1 METPSSRNWV
11 SVGLLFDLLDCDY
24 GGCGAGRKAHCKIMN
39 HVPEVQTIVAI
50 REGVAKARRIVIKVG
65 TNVVMRDD
73 GRLALSQLYGIAE
86 AVARLRQ
93 HGRDVLI
100 VSSGAVGLGMER
112 IGMAVRPTE
121 LSQIQACA
129 AIGQSRLM
137 AIYDDA
143 FDKLGCRTAQVLLT
157 EDDFRDPA
165 RYSNLRSTLVS
176 LLALGVIPVINENDT
191 VSTAELDHPTDSLER
206 ERVFGDNDKLSAL
219 VMTHIDA
226 DLLLLLSD
234 VDGLYT
240 ADPRTE
246 GAELLGQVADITDQ
260 VLNFAQGR
268 SGRGRGGMSTKLEAA
283 RIATEAN
290 RLAVI
295 ANGRLPHVIE
305 RVCAGE
311 VVGTL
316 FLTRESA

>member
-1 METPSSRNWV
+1 MKHGTDIQSISAARER
-11 SVGLLFDLLDCDY
+11 
-24 GGCGAGRKAHCKIMN
+24 
-39 HVPEVQTIVAI
+39 VAQ
-50 REGVAKARRIVIKVG
+50 ARRIVIKVG

-86 AVARLRQ
+86 SVARLRQ
-93 HGRDVLI
+93 QGRDLLM

-112 IGMAVRPTE
+112 IGLRNRPTE

-157 EDDFRDPA
+157 EDDFRDPQ
-165 RYSNLRSTLVS
+165 RYSNLRSTLAS
-176 LLALGVIPVINENDT
+176 LLTLGVIPVINENDT
-191 VSTAELDHPTDSLER
+191 VSTAELDHPTDSPGR

-219 VMTHIDA
+219 VMTHIEA

-240 ADPRTE
+240 SDPTTE
-246 GAELLGQVADITDQ
+246 GSQLVSQVPAINDE
-260 VLNFAQGR
+260 VRNFAQGKN
-268 SGRGRGGMSTKLEAA
+268 GRGRGGMATKLEAA
-283 RIATEAN
+283 RIATETN
-290 RLAVI
+290 GMAVI
-295 ANGRLPHVIE
+295 ANGRLPNVIE

-316 FLTRESA
+316 FLPRGAE

>member
-1 METPSSRNWV
+1 MKSVLRTPSSIEVRRRV
-11 SVGLLFDLLDCDY
+11 
-24 GGCGAGRKAHCKIMN
+24 AHA
-39 HVPEVQTIVAI
+39 H
-50 REGVAKARRIVIKVG
+50 RIVIKVG

-86 AVARLRQ
+86 SVARLRQ
-93 HGRDVLI
+93 QGRDVLM

-112 IGMAVRPTE
+112 LGLASRPTE

-165 RYSNLRSTLVS
+165 RYSNLRSTLVA
-176 LLALGVIPVINENDT
+176 LLAMGVIPVINENDT
-191 VSTAELDHPTDSLER
+191 VSTAELDHPSNSPER
-206 ERVFGDNDKLSAL
+206 ERVFGDSDKLSAL

-240 ADPRTE
+240 AEPSRD
-246 GAELLGQVADITDQ
+246 GAQLLSQVFDITDE
-260 VLNFAQGR
+260 VLNFAQGKN
-268 SGRGRGGMSTKLEAA
+268 GRGRGGMLTKLEAA
-283 RIATEAN
+283 RVATEASGM
-290 RLAVI
+290 AVI
-295 ANGRLPHVIE
+295 ANGRMPHVIE

-316 FLTRESA
+316 FLPQEGK

>member
-1 METPSSRNWV
+1 MS
-11 SVGLLFDLLDCDY
+11 
-24 GGCGAGRKAHCKIMN
+24 KAFTSEASN
-39 HVPEVQTIVAI
+39 RTRQQVAS
-50 REGVAKARRIVIKVG
+50 ARRIVIKVG

-86 AVARLRQ
+86 SVARLRQ
-93 HGRDVLI
+93 QGRDVLL

-112 IGMAVRPTE
+112 IGLAQRPAE

-157 EDDFRDPA
+157 EDDFRDPE
-165 RYSNLRSTLVS
+165 RYGNLRSTLAA
-176 LLALGVIPVINENDT
+176 LLAIGVIPVINENDT
-191 VSTAELDHPTDSLER
+191 VSTVELDHPTDQPGR

-219 VMTHIDA
+219 VMTHVDA

-234 VDGLYT
+234 VDGLY
-240 ADPRTE
+240 AGDPATE
-246 GAELLGQVADITDQ
+246 GAQLIQHVATITEEI
-260 VLNFAQGR
+260 LSFAQGKN
-268 SGRGRGGMSTKLEAA
+268 GRGRGGMASKLEAA
-283 RIATEAN
+283 RIATESN
-290 RLAVI
+290 GLAVI
-295 ANGRLPHVIE
+295 ANGRLPNVIG

-316 FLTRESA
+316 FLPRGRE

>member
-1 METPSSRNWV
+1 
-11 SVGLLFDLLDCDY
+11 
-24 GGCGAGRKAHCKIMN
+24 MN
-39 HVPEVQTIVAI
+39 HIPEIQLSTLI
-50 REGVAKARRIVIKVG
+50 REKVAAARRIVIKVG

-73 GRLALSQLYGIAE
+73 GRLALSHLYGIAE

-93 HGRDVLI
+93 QGRDVLM

-112 IGMAVRPTE
+112 IGLSTRPTE
-121 LSQIQACA
+121 LAQIQACA

-165 RYSNLRSTLVS
+165 RYVNLRSTLVA

-191 VSTAELDHPTDSLER
+191 VSTAELDQTTDSAER

-234 VDGLYT
+234 VNGLYT
-240 ADPRTE
+240 AEPSADGAQLLEQVTE
-246 GAELLGQVADITDQ
+246 ITDD
-260 VLNFAQGR
+260 VLNFAQGKN
-268 SGRGRGGMSTKLEAA
+268 GRGRGGMSTKLEAA

-290 RLAVI
+290 GLAVI
-295 ANGRLPHVIE
+295 ANGRWPHVIE

-311 VVGTL
+311 IVGTL
-316 FLTRESA
+316 FLPRGKK

>member
-1 METPSSRNWV
+1 M
-11 SVGLLFDLLDCDY
+11 
-24 GGCGAGRKAHCKIMN
+24 RK
-39 HVPEVQTIVAI
+39 PVAQ
-50 REGVAKARRIVIKVG
+50 ARRIVIKVG

-86 AVARLRQ
+86 AVASLRQ
-93 HGRDVLI
+93 QGRDVLI

-112 IGMAVRPTE
+112 IGLSGRPTE

-157 EDDFRDPA
+157 EDDFRDPI
-165 RYSNLRSTLVS
+165 RYRNLRSTLVS
-176 LLALGVIPVINENDT
+176 LLSLGVIPVINENDT
-191 VSTAELDHPTDSLER
+191 VSTAELDHPTDSAGR

-226 DLLLLLSD
+226 ELLLLLSD
-234 VDGLYT
+234 VEGLYT
-240 ADPRTE
+240 ADPSTD
-246 GAELLGQVADITDQ
+246 GAQLISYVSEITDK
-260 VLNFAQGR
+260 VLSFAQGKN
-268 SGRGRGGMSTKLEAA
+268 GRGRGGMSTKLEAA
-283 RIATEAN
+283 RIATQASG
-290 RLAVI
+290 LAVI
-295 ANGRLPHVIE
+295 ANGRLPHVID
-305 RVCAGE
+305 RVCSGE

-316 FLTRESA
+316 FLSRSAK

>member
-1 METPSSRNWV
+1 MGHSQYTEVDAAAR
-11 SVGLLFDLLDCDY
+11 
-24 GGCGAGRKAHCKIMN
+24 GR
-39 HVPEVQTIVAI
+39 VAQ
-50 REGVAKARRIVIKVG
+50 ARRIVIKVG

-86 AVARLRQ
+86 SVARLRQ
-93 HGRDVLI
+93 QGRDVLM

-112 IGMAVRPTE
+112 IGMPTRPTE

-157 EDDFRDPA
+157 EDDFRDPQ
-165 RYSNLRSTLVS
+165 RYSNLRSTLAS
-176 LLALGVIPVINENDT
+176 LLALSVIPVINENDT
-191 VSTAELDHPTDSLER
+191 VSTAELDHPADSAER

-219 VMTHIDA
+219 VMTHIEA

-240 ADPRTE
+240 TDPSSN
-246 GAELLGQVADITDQ
+246 GAELIPQVMSISDE
-260 VLNFAQGR
+260 VRSFAQGKNV
-268 SGRGRGGMSTKLEAA
+268 RGRGGMATKLEAA

-290 RLAVI
+290 GMAVI
-295 ANGRLPHVIE
+295 ANGRRPNVIE

-311 VVGTL
+311 NVGTL
-316 FLTRESA
+316 FVSRRTT

>member
-1 METPSSRNWV
+1 MT
-11 SVGLLFDLLDCDY
+11 Y
-24 GGCGAGRKAHCKIMN
+24 
-39 HVPEVQTIVAI
+39 VPNIEPTAAT
-50 REGVAKARRIVIKVG
+50 REQLAKARRVVIKVG

-73 GRLALSQLYGIAE
+73 GRLALSRIYGIAE
-86 AVARLRQ
+86 SVARLREQ
-93 HGRDVLI
+93 GRDVLI

-112 IGMAVRPTE
+112 IGLALRPTE
-121 LSQIQACA
+121 LAQIQACA

-143 FDKLGCRTAQVLLT
+143 FDKLGFRTAQILLT
-157 EDDFRDPA
+157 EDDFRNST

-176 LLALGVIPVINENDT
+176 LLGMGVIPVINENDT
-191 VSTAELDHPTDSLER
+191 VSTAELDHPADTAER
-206 ERVFGDNDKLSAL
+206 QRVFGDNDKLSAL

-234 VDGLYT
+234 VDGLYNAEPT
-240 ADPRTE
+240 ADE
-246 GAELLGQVADITDQ
+246 AQLLSEVSRITKE
-260 VLNFAQGR
+260 VREFAQGKN
-268 SGRGRGGMSTKLEAA
+268 GRGRGGMSSKLEAA
-283 RIATEAN
+283 NIVVEAG

-311 VVGTL
+311 LVGTL
-316 FLTRESA
+316 FLPQVTT

>member
-1 METPSSRNWV
+1 MNQPIEVHPSATLRE
-11 SVGLLFDLLDCDY
+11 
-24 GGCGAGRKAHCKIMN
+24 K
-39 HVPEVQTIVAI
+39 VAN
-50 REGVAKARRIVIKVG
+50 ARRIVIKVG

-93 HGRDVLI
+93 QGRDVLM

-112 IGMAVRPTE
+112 IGLAKRPTE

-143 FDKLGCRTAQVLLT
+143 FDKLGCHAAQVLLT

-165 RYSNLRSTLVS
+165 RYRNLRSTLVS
-176 LLALGVIPVINENDT
+176 LLAMGVIPVINENDT
-191 VSTAELDHPTDSLER
+191 VSTAELDHPTDSPER

-219 VMTHIDA
+219 VMTHIEA

-240 ADPRTE
+240 ADPRTD
-246 GAELLGQVADITDQ
+246 GAELLGEVSGITDE
-260 VLNFAQGR
+260 VLNFAQGKSR
-268 SGRGRGGMSTKLEAA
+268 RGRGGMATKLAAA
-283 RIATEAN
+283 RIAIEAN
-290 RLAVI
+290 GLAVI

-311 VVGTL
+311 NVGTL
-316 FLTRESA
+316 FLPRGTK

>member
-1 METPSSRNWV
+1 M
-11 SVGLLFDLLDCDY
+11 
-24 GGCGAGRKAHCKIMN
+24 MN
-39 HVPEVQTIVAI
+39 QEAEVQSSASNREKVA
-50 REGVAKARRIVIKVG
+50 RARRIVIKVG

-86 AVARLRQ
+86 AVANLHQ
-93 HGRDVLI
+93 QGRDVLM

-112 IGMAVRPTE
+112 IGLPVRPTE
-121 LSQIQACA
+121 LSEIQACA

-157 EDDFRDPA
+157 EDDFRDPV

-191 VSTAELDHPTDSLER
+191 VSTAELDHPTDSAGR
-206 ERVFGDNDKLSAL
+206 ERIFGDNDKLSAV

-240 ADPRTE
+240 ADPNTD
-246 GAELLGQVADITDQ
+246 GAQLLSQVPDITGE
-260 VLNFAQGR
+260 VVSFAQGR
-268 SGRGRGGMSTKLEAA
+268 NRRGRGGMLTKLEAA

-290 RLAVI
+290 GMAVI
-295 ANGRLPHVIE
+295 ANGRLPHVID

-316 FLTRESA
+316 FLPQGSE

>member
-1 METPSSRNWV
+1 
-11 SVGLLFDLLDCDY
+11 
-24 GGCGAGRKAHCKIMN
+24 
-39 HVPEVQTIVAI
+39 VPNIEPASTT
-50 REGVAKARRIVIKVG
+50 REQVAKARRVVIKVG

-73 GRLALSQLYGIAE
+73 GRLALSRIYGIAE
-86 AVARLRQ
+86 SVARLREEE
-93 HGRDVLI
+93 RNVLM

-112 IGMAVRPTE
+112 IGLGLRPTE
-121 LSQIQACA
+121 LAQIQACA

-143 FDKLGCRTAQVLLT
+143 FDKLGFRTAQVLLT
-157 EDDFRDPA
+157 EDDFRDPV

-176 LLALGVIPVINENDT
+176 LLGMGVIPVINENDT
-191 VSTAELDHPTDSLER
+191 VSTAELDHPADTGER
-206 ERVFGDNDKLSAL
+206 QRVFGDNDKLSAL

-234 VDGLYT
+234 VDGLYNAEPT
-240 ADPRTE
+240 ANKAQLISEVGRVTHE
-246 GAELLGQVADITDQ
+246 VRE
-260 VLNFAQGR
+260 FAQGKN
-268 SGRGRGGMSTKLEAA
+268 GRGRGGMSSKLEAA
-283 RIATEAN
+283 NIAVEAGG
-290 RLAVI
+290 LAVI

-316 FLTRESA
+316 FLPQVTM

>member
-1 METPSSRNWV
+1 MRSLNV
-11 SVGLLFDLLDCDY
+11 
-24 GGCGAGRKAHCKIMN
+24 MN
-39 HVPEVQTIVAI
+39 QAPEIPATSISMRA
-50 REGVAKARRIVIKVG
+50 RVAKAKRIVVKVG

-86 AVARLRQ
+86 AVACLRQ
-93 HGRDVLI
+93 QGRDILM

-112 IGMAVRPTE
+112 IGMVSRPTD

-157 EDDFRDPA
+157 EDDFRDPV

-191 VSTAELDHPTDSLER
+191 VSTVELDHPADSPER
-206 ERVFGDNDKLSAL
+206 QRVFGDNDKLSAL
-219 VMTHIDA
+219 VMTHIEA
-226 DLLLLLSD
+226 ELLLLLSD

-240 ADPRTE
+240 ADPSTDR
-246 GAELLGQVADITDQ
+246 AQLLSQVAEINDE
-260 VLNFAQGR
+260 VFNFAQGKN
-268 SGRGRGGMSTKLEAA
+268 GRGRGGMSSKLEAA
-283 RIATEAN
+283 RIATEAGG
-290 RLAVI
+290 LAVI
-295 ANGRLPHVIE
+295 ANGRLPQVIE

-311 VVGTL
+311 IVGTV
-316 FLTRESA
+316 FLPKGAE

>member
-1 METPSSRNWV
+1 MPLQSPIPNVRPARER
-11 SVGLLFDLLDCDY
+11 
-24 GGCGAGRKAHCKIMN
+24 
-39 HVPEVQTIVAI
+39 VAL
-50 REGVAKARRIVIKVG
+50 ARRIIIKVG

-86 AVARLRQ
+86 SVARLRQ
-93 HGRDVLI
+93 QGREVLM

-112 IGMAVRPTE
+112 IRMTRRPTE
-121 LSQIQACA
+121 LAQIQACA

-157 EDDFRDPA
+157 EDDFRDPV
-165 RYSNLRSTLVS
+165 RFRNLRATLMS
-176 LLALGVIPVINENDT
+176 LLDMGVIPVINENDT
-191 VSTAELDHPTDSLER
+191 VSTAELDHPAETPER

-219 VMTHIDA
+219 VMTHIEA

-234 VDGLYT
+234 VDGLYN
-240 ADPRTE
+240 ADPRTNE
-246 GAELLGQVADITDQ
+246 AELLPEVPEITHG
-260 VLNFAQGR
+260 VMALAQGAN
-268 SGRGRGGMSTKLEAA
+268 GRGRGGMKSKLAA
-283 RIATEAN
+283 ALVATQAN
-290 RLAVI
+290 GLAVI
-295 ANGRLPHVIE
+295 ANGRWPQVID

-316 FLTRESA
+316 FLSRDAR

>member
-1 METPSSRNWV
+1 MTVAWPSASSME
-11 SVGLLFDLLDCDY
+11 LL
-24 GGCGAGRKAHCKIMN
+24 
-39 HVPEVQTIVAI
+39 
-50 REGVAKARRIVIKVG
+50 RE
-65 TNVVMRDD
+65 
-73 GRLALSQLYGIAE
+73 Q
-86 AVARLRQ
+86 
-93 HGRDVLI
+93 GRDVLI

-112 IGMAVRPTE
+112 IGLADRPKD

-143 FDKLGCRTAQVLLT
+143 FDKLGCHAAQVLLT

-165 RYSNLRSTLVS
+165 RYRNLRSTLVS
-176 LLALGVIPVINENDT
+176 LLAMGVIPVINENDT
-191 VSTAELDHPTDSLER
+191 VSTAELDHPTDSPER

-219 VMTHIDA
+219 VMTHIEA

-240 ADPRTE
+240 ADPRSD
-246 GAELLGQVADITDQ
+246 GAQLLGEVCGITDK
-260 VLNFAQGR
+260 VLNFAQGKSR
-268 SGRGRGGMSTKLEAA
+268 LGRGGMATKLAAA
-283 RIATEAN
+283 RIAIEAN
-290 RLAVI
+290 GLAVI

-311 VVGTL
+311 NVGTL
-316 FLTRESA
+316 FLPRGTK

>member
-1 METPSSRNWV
+1 
-11 SVGLLFDLLDCDY
+11 
-24 GGCGAGRKAHCKIMN
+24 
-39 HVPEVQTIVAI
+39 VAQ
-50 REGVAKARRIVIKVG
+50 ARRIVIKVG

-86 AVARLRQ
+86 AVASLRQ
-93 HGRDVLI
+93 QGRDVLI

-112 IGMAVRPTE
+112 IGLSGRPTQ

-157 EDDFRDPA
+157 EDDFRDPI
-165 RYSNLRSTLVS
+165 RYRNLRSTLVS
-176 LLALGVIPVINENDT
+176 LLSLGVIPVINENDT
-191 VSTAELDHPTDSLER
+191 VSTAELDHPTDSAGR

-226 DLLLLLSD
+226 ELLLLLSD
-234 VDGLYT
+234 VEGLYT
-240 ADPRTE
+240 AEPSTD
-246 GAELLGQVADITDQ
+246 GAQLISYVSEITDK
-260 VLNFAQGR
+260 VLSFAQGKN
-268 SGRGRGGMSTKLEAA
+268 GRGRGGMSTKLEAA
-283 RIATEAN
+283 RIATQASG
-290 RLAVI
+290 LAVI
-295 ANGRLPHVIE
+295 ANGRLPHVID
-305 RVCAGE
+305 RVCSGE

-316 FLTRESA
+316 FLSRSAK

>member
-1 METPSSRNWV
+1 MNNIPQPDL
-11 SVGLLFDLLDCDY
+11 SVV
-24 GGCGAGRKAHCKIMN
+24 R
-39 HVPEVQTIVAI
+39 VQVAQ
-50 REGVAKARRIVIKVG
+50 ARRLVIKVG

-73 GRLALSQLYGIAE
+73 GRLALSRLYSIAE
-86 AVARLRQ
+86 SVAHLRQ
-93 HGRDVLI
+93 KGRDVLM

-112 IGMAVRPTE
+112 IGLATRPTE
-121 LSQIQACA
+121 LTQIQACA

-157 EDDFRDPA
+157 EDDFRDPV
-165 RYSNLRSTLVS
+165 RYSNLRSTLVA
-176 LLALGVIPVINENDT
+176 LLAMGVIPVINENDT
-191 VSTAELDHPTDSLER
+191 VSTAELDQPADSAER
-206 ERVFGDNDKLSAL
+206 RRVFGDNDKLSAL

-240 ADPRTE
+240 ADPGSDDAQLIPEVAGIT
-246 GAELLGQVADITDQ
+246 AEVMEC
-260 VLNFAQGR
+260 AQGTN
-268 SGRGRGGMSTKLEAA
+268 GRGRGGMASKLEAA

-305 RVCAGE
+305 RCCAGE

-316 FLTRESA
+316 FLPRGHK

>member
-1 METPSSRNWV
+1 MT
-11 SVGLLFDLLDCDY
+11 Y
-24 GGCGAGRKAHCKIMN
+24 
-39 HVPEVQTIVAI
+39 VPNIEPTAAT
-50 REGVAKARRIVIKVG
+50 REQLARARRVVIKVG

-73 GRLALSQLYGIAE
+73 GRLALSRIYGIAE
-86 AVARLRQ
+86 SVGRLREQ
-93 HGRDVLI
+93 GRDVLM

-112 IGMAVRPTE
+112 IGLALRPTE
-121 LSQIQACA
+121 LAQLQACA

-143 FDKLGCRTAQVLLT
+143 FDKLGFRTAQILLT
-157 EDDFRDPA
+157 EDDFRDST

-176 LLALGVIPVINENDT
+176 LLGMGVIPVINENDT
-191 VSTAELDHPTDSLER
+191 VSTAELDHPADTAER
-206 ERVFGDNDKLSAL
+206 QRVFGDNDKLSAL

-234 VDGLYT
+234 VDGLYNAEPT
-240 ADPRTE
+240 ADEAQLLSEVPR
-246 GAELLGQVADITDQ
+246 ITKE
-260 VLNFAQGR
+260 VREFAQGKN
-268 SGRGRGGMSTKLEAA
+268 GRGRGGMSTKLEAA
-283 RIATEAN
+283 NIVVEAG

-311 VVGTL
+311 LVGTL
-316 FLTRESA
+316 FLPQVTT